1 MEKIDIPQEENS
13 ILEGHRKV
21 MYVSDEKGEFH
32 TENYGSSVEEFATKT
47 AVEEFDLL
55 AKESLKKIQ
64 LNEASPILYYMY
76 KNRMDFPTLVS
87 VLGMF
92 SFRVKRHLKM
102 KNFKKLDNKILNRY
116 CEAFNISLEE
126 LKGFK
131 V

>member
-1 MEKIDIPQEENS
+1 MEKIDIPQEENK

-64 LNEASPILYYMY
+64 LNEASPIEYYMY

-87 VLGMF
+87 VVGMF

-102 KNFKKLDNKILNRY
+102 KNFKKLSDKILNRY